1 MHCAVWPLPHLC
13 ALCLRVSLTCFL
25 VQEALRELLAAKMT
39 EAICDAEERM
49 VQRVAVAGNR
59 DSTKEEVPV
68 CAAVSL
74 WSKHRRAWRGS
85 RGIVSISTS
94 IISICYCLVF
104 LLKLIVTLQAKGYLD
119 GEAGTAYSSKVYF
132 ELPSS
137 GEWCVHCSQHVQH
150 RIHYYSFH
158 SFPDRSAL
166 GLPEPFPSE
175 RKDTL
180 SHNAI
185 SAAVLAELRCDI
197 CPHRTSVCHQ

>member
-1 MHCAVWPLPHLC
+1 MWEGTYVHCAVWPLPHLC

-39 EAICDAEERM
+39 EAICNAEERM

-59 DSTKEEVPV
+59 DSTEEEV
-68 CAAVSL
+68 CATVSL

-137 GEWCVHCSQHVQH
+137 GEWCVHRTITACAAPNSIIIPSTASLL
-150 RIHYYSFH
+150 RLS
-158 SFPDRSAL
+158 SA
-166 GLPEPFPSE
+166 S
-175 RKDTL
+175 L
-180 SHNAI
+180 SHFHP
-185 SAAVLAELRCDI
+185 SATTSF
-197 CPHRTSVCHQ
+197 RTMRFRQLFSQN